1 MVAGETQAHR
11 HADRQ
16 VAANLREAAG
26 PLRLA
31 VMFRRWTTVFS
42 AGHWARTRQGSAQSV
57 TCDIPGCTQRKVGF
71 PPPRQRK
78 IRTQNAAVKPAPPR
92 SPLSRTTLVVGV
104 LCLLPVAWP
113 AAADIY
119 AHVDA
124 AGVVHY
130 TNVPVEAGFE
140 VVLES
145 PPEPTAGGGE
155 VSLRVPLALINR
167 RAAAYEGI
175 IREAASANE
184 LEPELLRA
192 VISVESA
199 FNPRAVSR
207 AGARGLMQLMPQT
220 ARRYGVR
227 DSFDPRQN
235 VHGGARYLRDLVER
249 FDNDLELVVA
259 AYNAGENA
267 VERHGRQIPPYRET
281 RQYVPRV
288 LDLYRAFA
296 APVGTH

>member
-1 MVAGETQAHR
+1 MTPYPCRSIRRRCLTSLVGWGWALIAF
-11 HADRQ
+11 
-16 VAANLREAAG
+16 
-26 PLRLA
+26 PA
-31 VMFRRWTTVFS
+31 V
-42 AGHWARTRQGSAQSV
+42 
-57 TCDIPGCTQRKVGF
+57 
-71 PPPRQRK
+71 
-78 IRTQNAAVKPAPPR
+78 
-92 SPLSRTTLVVGV
+92 
-104 LCLLPVAWP
+104 
-113 AAADIY
+113 ADIY

-130 TNVPVEAGFE
+130 TNVPVEEGFE

-155 VSLRVPLALINR
+155 TSLKVPVELINR

-175 IREAASANE
+175 IREAAAANA

-199 FNPRAVSR
+199 VNPRAISR

-220 ARRYGVR
+220 AHRYGVR

-235 VHGGARYLRDLVER
+235 IHGGARYLRDLVTK
-249 FDNDLELVVA
+249 FANDLELVVA

-267 VERHGRQIPPYRET
+267 VERYGRRIPPYRET

-288 LDLYRAFA
+288 LERYRALTA
-296 APVGTH
+296 SR

>member
-1 MVAGETQAHR
+1 MNR
-11 HADRQ
+11 Y
-16 VAANLREAAG
+16 
-26 PLRLA
+26 
-31 VMFRRWTTVFS
+31 
-42 AGHWARTRQGSAQSV
+42 
-57 TCDIPGCTQRKVGF
+57 
-71 PPPRQRK
+71 PR
-78 IRTQNAAVKPAPPR
+78 KPAPR
-92 SPLSRTTLVVGV
+92 AFKTLGGMF
-104 LCLLPVAWP
+104 LLLASLP
-113 AAADIY
+113 AVADIY

-130 TNVPVEAGFE
+130 TNVPVEEGFE
-140 VVLES
+140 RVLES

-155 VSLRVPLALINR
+155 ASLRVPLELINR

-175 IREAASANE
+175 IREAAAANE

-207 AGARGLMQLMPQT
+207 TGARGLMQLMPQT

-235 VHGGARYLRDLVER
+235 IHGGARYLRDLVAR
-249 FDNDLELVVA
+249 FENDLELVVA

-267 VERHGRQIPPYRET
+267 VERHGRHVPPYRET
-281 RQYVPRV
+281 LQYVPRV

-296 APVGTH
+296 APVATN

>member
-1 MVAGETQAHR
+1 M
-11 HADRQ
+11 
-16 VAANLREAAG
+16 L
-26 PLRLA
+26 LLLA
-31 VMFRRWTTVFS
+31 S
-42 AGHWARTRQGSAQSV
+42 
-57 TCDIPGCTQRKVGF
+57 
-71 PPPRQRK
+71 
-78 IRTQNAAVKPAPPR
+78 
-92 SPLSRTTLVVGV
+92 L
-104 LCLLPVAWP
+104 P

-130 TNVPVEAGFE
+130 TNVPVEEGFE

-155 VSLRVPLALINR
+155 GGDDGDDGWEGAGGEASLRVPLELINR

-175 IREAASANE
+175 IREAAAANE

-235 VHGGARYLRDLVER
+235 IHGGARYLRDLVPR
-249 FDNDLELVVA
+249 FENDLELVVA

-267 VERHGRQIPPYRET
+267 VERHGRRVPPYRET

-288 LDLYRAFA
+288 LDLYRAFV
-296 APVGTH
+296 APVATY